1 MKMVLFFILLIP
13 TFARANFIF
22 QYGLN
27 YSSQKDAT
35 SSSDYDANRTF
46 HKVFLGASVNGGKTL
61 FLGWNTHSWTSSV
74 TKSSVEDTY
83 SMTEMGPRLLYFFS
97 DDYNAYISADWNPYA
112 VGARKKSSTSSDIRG
127 SSMDFALG
135 YRFKLN
141 RYVGLGAGIHYHM
154 LTLSDEKIGT
164 TESSVSD
171 KITNLMPM
179 LEFTFITR

>member
-1 MKMVLFFILLIP
+1 MKILLIFILLIP
-13 TFARANFIF
+13 TLGHANFMF

-35 SSSDYDANRTF
+35 SGNDYEANRTF
-46 HKVFLGASVNGGKTL
+46 HKAFLGASVNGRKTL

-97 DDYNAYISADWNPYA
+97 DDYNTYISADWNPYA
-112 VGARKKSSTSSDIRG
+112 VGTRNKSSSSRDIRG

-135 YRFKLN
+135 YRFKVT
-141 RYVGLGAGIHYHM
+141 RYLGLGAGIHYHI
-154 LTLSDEKIGT
+154 LTLSEEKIGT
-164 TESSVSD
+164 TETSSSD

-179 LEFTFITR
+179 LEFTLITR